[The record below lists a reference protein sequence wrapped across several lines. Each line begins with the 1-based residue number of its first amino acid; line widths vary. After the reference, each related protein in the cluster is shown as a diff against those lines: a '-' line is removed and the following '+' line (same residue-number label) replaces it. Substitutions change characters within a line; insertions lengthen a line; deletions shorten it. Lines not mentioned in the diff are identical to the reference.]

1 MIAFCKLLI
10 ENEPAGFKLGKDS
23 EAGIPVLILDI
34 NYTVW
39 APLSELFCKNLLI
52 RALLTIAAHS
62 S

>member
-23 EAGIPVLILDI
+23 EAGIPV
-34 NYTVW
+34 W

-52 RALLTIAAHS
+52 RALMTIAAHS